1 MAINYAG
8 GKKNPDLEAIQS
20 ELYADSKTLRDR
32 VIDIQ
37 EGFKSGAD
45 VYESK
50 VSVTMKAGST
60 DAVTADGSI
69 GLGVQKTGVALKS
82 IEYSDVIDDAVLFG
96 TRFEKSMAAG
106 AFNQVSSE
114 FDKKVLIQVA
124 PAIGE
129 DLENHLWNG
138 ATTATKAAI
147 ASATGLSA
155 SFKATVAAMPT
166 SEFDS
171 IPVRALYNDSNSKT
185 VAGAGVADTVKLTGT
200 TITSANIAAE
210 YSKLYAGAPD
220 KVINA
225 TSSEPRIFAPLAHRQ
240 LIKIANNSVGAAQQ
254 INFLVEGSGA
264 NEKISYN
271 GVAIEFHP
279 LINMT
284 ILTLPEYLKVLL
296 DLSGDASYLEVD
308 KMANGAQKRYL
319 KNKQSIATWV
329 TNQRYITI
337 QG

>member
-8 GKKNPDLEAIQS
+8 GKKNPDLEEIQS

-60 DAVTADGSI
+60 DAVTADGTIDLSAI
-69 GLGVQKTGVALKS
+69 KTGVALKS

-96 TRFEKSMAAG
+96 TRFEKSMAKG
-106 AFNQVSSE
+106 AFNQVSDE

-129 DLENHLWNG
+129 DLESHLWNG
-138 ATTATKAAI
+138 ATTATKSAVAAL
-147 ASATGLSA
+147 TGLSA
-155 SFKATVAAMPT
+155 SFKAAVAAMPT

-185 VAGAGVADTVKLTGT
+185 VAGAGIADTVKLTGT
-200 TITSANIAAE
+200 TYTAANIAAE
-210 YSKLYAGAPD
+210 YGKLYLGAPD

-240 LIKIANNSVGAAQQ
+240 LIKIANNSVGAASN

-264 NEKISYN
+264 NEVISYN
-271 GVAIEFHP
+271 GVKIEFHP
-279 LINMT
+279 MVGVVM
-284 ILTLPEYLKVLL
+284 LTLPEYLKVLL

-308 KMANGAQKRYL
+308 KMANGAQKRYI